1 MIVIDCDEEMY
12 LVSVPSVNIIYFIL
26 LLCRCSD
33 GDINDVIAMMTWR
46 WRKNTFCEM

>member
-33 GDINDVIAMMTWR
+33 GDINDS
-46 WRKNTFCEM
+46 NDDLEMEKEHFL